1 MMQAMKII
9 ACINEKGGC
18 GKSTVAINI
27 ASYLHRQGKK
37 PVVLVDADPQGTA
50 RDWRAASPD
59 GADLPPVVAIDRAA
73 NLAGALRTL
82 NAEYLVIDAPA
93 KAGDMAAAIVSV
105 SDIALI
111 VLQPSGADVW
121 ASAAAVRLIQQKR
134 AIGGAINA
142 AFLVNRAA
150 SNTKLSRL
158 IKSGEW
164 NEYRLDQMASVIG
177 NRAAF
182 AQALTDGLSVFDL
195 SDAAAK
201 REIESAIKELEDAKW
216 L

>member
-121 ASAAAVRLIQQKR
+121 ASAAAVRLIQRKR

-150 SNTKLSRL
+150 GNTKLSRL

-164 NEYRLDQMASVIG
+164 NEYSLDQMDSVIG